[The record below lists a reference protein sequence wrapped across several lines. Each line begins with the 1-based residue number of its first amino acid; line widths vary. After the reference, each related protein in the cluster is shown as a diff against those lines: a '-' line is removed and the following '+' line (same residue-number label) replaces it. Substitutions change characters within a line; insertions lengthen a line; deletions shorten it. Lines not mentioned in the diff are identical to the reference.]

1 MRKVVKLGGAML
13 GFLLACIVAALLV
26 VLRYI
31 LRTPQSL
38 ESILPGEARLYKWQ
52 YGHIYYKVTGAPD
65 APALVLCHAPGIGA
79 SGYEMRYLV
88 QELAHDYQVY
98 TLDLLGFGL
107 SDRPHVDYTA
117 DLYVAL
123 CRDFLREVVQRPAV
137 LLGSG
142 RSCNYCVAV
151 ADSAPALCQRLILI
165 TPETIFA
172 TPQRPSWLTMLA
184 SNQLVG
190 FVLYAFVT
198 SRSLLRII
206 VNRSHGLDKK
216 SCAGRVEAD
225 ELHYRFA
232 AAHQFHAQH
241 VVLALLSGKLDLEVV
256 HRLPYLAQPVQM
268 IWGERVASALPRLP
282 AVTVQM
288 CVDTIDGSNVFP
300 HEEQPEKVI
309 ACIRAQAAKL
319 QDLLQPASVV
329 TVSEPQAE
337 VTGKT
342 AAGLEHV
349 EESSKQETTG
359 GEAEETSI
367 SATDATAR
375 AEPPAGEDVVTQEG
389 VMAYC
394 FKCKQKRAIQHA
406 QRITTPRGRQAVEGT
421 CPVCGTRLFRFVAG
435 QAD

>member
-1 MRKVVKLGGAML
+1 
-13 GFLLACIVAALLV
+13 
-26 VLRYI
+26 
-31 LRTPQSL
+31 
-38 ESILPGEARLYKWQ
+38 
-52 YGHIYYKVTGAPD
+52 
-65 APALVLCHAPGIGA
+65 
-79 SGYEMRYLV
+79 
-88 QELAHDYQVY
+88 
-98 TLDLLGFGL
+98 
-107 SDRPHVDYTA
+107 
-117 DLYVAL
+117 
-123 CRDFLREVVQRPAV
+123 
-137 LLGSG
+137 
-142 RSCNYCVAV
+142 
-151 ADSAPALCQRLILI
+151 
-165 TPETIFA
+165 
-172 TPQRPSWLTMLA
+172 
-184 SNQLVG
+184 
-190 FVLYAFVT
+190 
-198 SRSLLRII
+198 
-206 VNRSHGLDKK
+206 
-216 SCAGRVEAD
+216 
-225 ELHYRFA
+225 
-232 AAHQFHAQH
+232 
-241 VVLALLSGKLDLEVV
+241 
-256 HRLPYLAQPVQM
+256 
-268 IWGERVASALPRLP
+268 
-282 AVTVQM
+282 M